1 MFNYNFSKLSY
12 TLNRKSGRNRQGR
25 ITIRHKG
32 GGSSLFKFIDYKK
45 YIWNIPGILLFL
57 VYDSQR
63 TSWLGLVSFFNGI
76 ITYIILA
83 QYLGLGSIIETGYF
97 AKYLVGNSFYLKDF
111 SNNSKLFNLELYF
124 GKGAQ
129 FIRSS
134 GTFGI
139 FLGFLNDFKVIIK
152 LPSKKVYFVPY
163 FCIATLGQ
171 VFYIFKKYKNLQKA
185 GYSRRRGIRPSV
197 RGVAMNSVD
206 HPHGG
211 GEGKSSG
218 GRPSVSPWG
227 KITK

>member
-1 MFNYNFSKLSY
+1 
-12 TLNRKSGRNRQGR
+12 
-25 ITIRHKG
+25 
-32 GGSSLFKFIDYKK
+32 
-45 YIWNIPGILLFL
+45 
-57 VYDSQR
+57 
-63 TSWLGLVSFFNGI
+63 VSFFNGI

-129 FIRSS
+129 FIRSA

-139 FLGFLNDFKVIIK
+139 FLGFLNQFKIIIK
-152 LPSKKVYFVPY
+152 LPSKKIYFISY

-171 VFYIFKKYKNLQKA
+171 VFYIFKKYKNIKKA
-185 GYSRRRGIRPSV
+185 GSSRRKGIRPSV
-197 RGVAMNSVD
+197 RGVAMNPVD

-218 GRPSVSPWG
+218 GRPSVSP
-227 KITK
+227 